1 MTALMHT
8 WGGGRQKIAEI
19 LLQAGADMH
28 LKDDD
33 GMTAWD
39 CIEKYSKDT
48 QYIKTMRAVFE
59 QYGG

>member
-1 MTALMHT
+1 VADIKL
-8 WGGGRQKIAEI
+8 QKYI
-19 LLQAGADMH
+19 LQAGAAMH

-48 QYIKTMRAVFE
+48 QYIKIMRAVFE